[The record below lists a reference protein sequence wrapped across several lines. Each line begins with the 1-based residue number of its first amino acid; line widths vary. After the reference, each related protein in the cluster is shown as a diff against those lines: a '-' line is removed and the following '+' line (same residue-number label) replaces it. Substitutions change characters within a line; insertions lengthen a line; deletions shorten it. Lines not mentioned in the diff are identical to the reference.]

1 MSASRSSLDS
11 SSPLLKSTNP
21 DTGRDG
27 DTAQL
32 LALGHKPELKRN
44 HTKLSMLG
52 LAFAILNSWTAL
64 SASLSISLPSGGPSA
79 MLWGLVISGLCNIC
93 LSASLAEFLS
103 AWPTAGGQY
112 HWVAEISPKEWVP
125 LLSWICGWINC
136 SGWVLLA
143 ATGGSLAGQVIAG
156 LVGLMRP
163 DYKLSNL
170 EIFWIYSVFT
180 IVSFLINA
188 FGNRVLPLFTK
199 SAFLWSISGLAIISA
214 TLLVTAPEYQPA
226 DFVFR
231 EFVNETGW
239 PDGVAW
245 LLGFLQG
252 ALALTGYDAVAH
264 MIEEIPNP
272 TKEGPILMVRAV
284 MIGMG
289 TGFAFLTV
297 LLFCMGDIQ
306 DVISATEGPLLSIF
320 FHATRNKALS
330 ACLLIFPLGCLLFA
344 STTLMTTSSR
354 ILYAFARDNG
364 LPFSTV
370 FATIHPTL
378 QVPLN
383 SLLLTTVPVLLLG
396 TLYLIST
403 TALNAIFSAAV
414 ISLALSYGF
423 PVLINVLTGRKK
435 LPDDRDFKLP
445 GIMGWICN
453 LVGLG
458 FVVGC
463 TVLFILPPQLPVTRE
478 NMNYSFLVFSIIVGI
493 STLAYHFEGKGVFTG
508 PVTGDNHLH
517 HPVAQS
523 GVEADAEGGWRPGMP
538 IPAYDSGEEEEEE

>member
-1 MSASRSSLDS
+1 MSTSRNPPDS
-11 SSPLLKSTNP
+11 SSPLLKTTSSE
-21 DTGRDG
+21 TGSDG

-52 LAFAILNSWTAL
+52 LAFSILNSWTAL
-64 SASLSISLPSGGPSA
+64 SASLSIALPSGGPSA
-79 MLWGLVISGLCNIC
+79 R
-93 LSASLAEFLS
+93 LAD
-103 AWPTAGGQY
+103 GQY
-112 HWVAEISPKEWVP
+112 HWVAEISPKDCYWWELGRASYCGACGVDAP
-125 LLSWICGWINC
+125 GLRIVEFGDLL
-136 SGWVLLA
+136 
-143 ATGGSLAGQVIAG
+143 
-156 LVGLMRP
+156 
-163 DYKLSNL
+163 D
-170 EIFWIYSVFT
+170 IFCFH
-180 IVSFLINA
+180 N
-188 FGNRVLPLFTK
+188 
-199 SAFLWSISGLAIISA
+199 FLWSISGLAIISA
-214 TLLVTAPEYQPA
+214 TLLMMAPEYQPA
-226 DFVFR
+226 DFVFKK
-231 EFVNETGW
+231 FVNETGW

-245 LLGFLQG
+245 LMGFLQG

-272 TKEGPILMVRAV
+272 TKEGPILMVYAV

-306 DVISATEGPLLSIF
+306 DVISAAEGPLLSIF
-320 FHATRNKALS
+320 YHATRIKTLS
-330 ACLLIFPLGCLLFA
+330 ALLTIFPLGCLLFA

-364 LPFSTV
+364 LPFSAV

-383 SLLLTTVPVLLLG
+383 SLLLTTIPVLLLG
-396 TLYLIST
+396 SLYLIST
-403 TALNAIFSAAV
+403 TALNAIFSTAV

-423 PVLINVLTGRKK
+423 PVLINVLTGRKR

-445 GIMGWICN
+445 GIMGWVCN

-458 FVVGC
+458 FVGGC
-463 TVLFILPPQLPVTRE
+463 TVLFVLPPRLPVTRE
-478 NMNYSFLVFSIIVGI
+478 NMNYSFLVFLIIVGI

-508 PVTGDNHLH
+508 PATESHHLH

-523 GVEADAEGGWRPGMP
+523 AAEADAEGGWRPGMR
-538 IPAYDSGEEEEEE
+538 ILTYGVGGEDEGEEEEESAVSICHRDV

>member
-1 MSASRSSLDS
+1 
-11 SSPLLKSTNP
+11 
-21 DTGRDG
+21 
-27 DTAQL
+27 
-32 LALGHKPELKRN
+32 
-44 HTKLSMLG
+44 
-52 LAFAILNSWTAL
+52 
-64 SASLSISLPSGGPSA
+64 
-79 MLWGLVISGLCNIC
+79 
-93 LSASLAEFLS
+93 
-103 AWPTAGGQY
+103 
-112 HWVAEISPKEWVP
+112 
-125 LLSWICGWINC
+125 
-136 SGWVLLA
+136 
-143 ATGGSLAGQVIAG
+143 
-156 LVGLMRP
+156 
-163 DYKLSNL
+163 
-170 EIFWIYSVFT
+170 
-180 IVSFLINA
+180 
-188 FGNRVLPLFTK
+188 
-199 SAFLWSISGLAIISA
+199 
-214 TLLVTAPEYQPA
+214 
-226 DFVFR
+226 
-231 EFVNETGW
+231 
-239 PDGVAW
+239 
-245 LLGFLQG
+245 
-252 ALALTGYDAVAH
+252 

-306 DVISATEGPLLSIF
+306 GVISAPEGPLLSIF

-383 SLLLTTVPVLLLG
+383 SLLLTTIPVLLLG

-453 LVGLG
+453 LIGLG

-517 HPVAQS
+517 HPVPQR
-523 GVEADAEGGWRPGMP
+523 GFKADAEGGWRPGMP
-538 IPAYDSGEEEEEE
+538 IPAYDSGEEEEED